1 MRPIFCL
8 LVLVLVLSSIYSC
21 AAAGAA
27 RAARAAPGA
36 PAAGAAKA
44 PAASAKAAPKRAA
57 AGKPPKWNRTP
68 LKEGFDPY
76 AVLGLARTATTDEI
90 RAAYKSALNVMGRR
104 ASRHGHGQETEE
116 VDHEL
121 IVSVRQAYEVLS
133 DPTWKKEWEASN
145 AATSADPAETAWRAD
160 EL

>member
-1 MRPIFCL
+1 MRPFFFV
-8 LVLVLVLSSIYSC
+8 LVLVLVLSSMHSC

-27 RAARAAPGA
+27 RAARAASGGA

-44 PAASAKAAPKRAA
+44 AASAKAAPKRA

-133 DPTWKKEWEASN
+133 DPSWKKEWEASN
-145 AATSADPAETAWRAD
+145 AATSAEPAEPAWRAD